1 MKTAVMRDWQ
11 SAKNG
16 ITIEKGEREM
26 RRAIIITII
35 MLAVSAEMFGQI
47 RMNNDRRVL
56 VSKRVSMGVKIG
68 AADAVMEFTNE
79 QLKNLTR
86 SRVIHPVGGI
96 YVELPVTRFFSVSP
110 ELMFMQRGTTVS
122 YKWSGHTT
130 DYRLD
135 SRSID
140 LRVPLQFYWVAT
152 NVFKPYVFVG
162 PDLSYVIGGKISQE
176 QPGGEMGNN
185 EIEIGEANMNK
196 YDVSLLAGVGFRFD
210 INMDKRYLY
219 VKIEAAY
226 NHGFL
231 NTYSQREMDDASHSV
246 NVSAYNVTGKRYNRS
261 FEVMISVG
269 MPFYKKGETCSYF
282 GKRRMW
288 W

>member
-1 MKTAVMRDWQ
+1 MR
-11 SAKNG
+11 K
-16 ITIEKGEREM
+16 EREM
-26 RRAIIITII
+26 RRAIIMTIV
-35 MLAVSAEMFGQI
+35 MLAMCTEMLGQI
-47 RMNNDRRVL
+47 RMYNDRRVL
-56 VSKRVSMGVKIG
+56 VSKRVSMGVKVG
-68 AADAVMEFTNE
+68 AADAVMELTDH
-79 QLKNLTR
+79 NLENLSR
-86 SRVIHPVGGI
+86 SRVIRPVGGI

-110 ELMFMQRGTTVS
+110 ELMFMQRGMTMTYTWEGYV
-122 YKWSGHTT
+122 T
-130 DYRLD
+130 DYRLN

-140 LRVPLQFYWVAT
+140 LRVPLQLYWVAS

-176 QPGGEMGNN
+176 QPGGEMGNK

-196 YDVSLLAGVGFRFD
+196 YDVSLMAGVGFRFD

-226 NHGFL
+226 NHGLL
-231 NTYSQREMDDASHSV
+231 NTYSQREMDDAVQSV
-246 NVSAYNVTGKRYNRS
+246 NVQAYNVTGKRYNRS

-282 GKRRMW
+282 GKRRTW